1 MQAVCPECNTLNP
14 ISNQF
19 CGSCG
24 ASLETAKVVQQ
35 IPQTQVT
42 QKQQRRGVGCR
53 GVLTIIVIL
62 VLLFLLY
69 SCWRGLQSVDSPSG
83 SYRTATPETQI
94 TILSAVQGKSQYGR
108 TQVVVHI
115 RNDTG
120 HTAGGVK
127 VHAECYR
134 GGKLVGHTAGGV
146 KVHAECYRGGK
157 LVATDW
163 HPADPYDLEPAMDVG
178 VTVRFDEGVICDDIK
193 VRTTVHHWP

>member
-134 GGKLVGHTAGGV
+134 GGKLV
-146 KVHAECYRGGK
+146 
-157 LVATDW
+157 ATDW

-193 VRTTVHHWP
+193 VRTIVHHWP